1 MAPALSETMLAEVK
15 LALRLGS
22 EVYDPEVSM
31 LIDAACE
38 DMCRVGVDEAYV
50 AEAGPRVR
58 HAVVCY
64 CKASFGYDNP
74 EAARFDQSY
83 RQIVIDMLHSGHNTA
98 AAEEAPAEG
107 EGDGE

>member
-1 MAPALSETMLAEVK
+1 MAVALSETLLEDVK

-22 EVYDPEVSM
+22 AAYDAEVSM

-38 DMCRVGVDEAYV
+38 DMCRVGVDEAYL

-58 HAVVCY
+58 HAVICY
-64 CKASFGYDNP
+64 CKASFGYDNA
-74 EAARFDQSY
+74 EAARFGDSY

-98 AAEEAPAEG
+98 AQA
-107 EGDGE
+107 GDGE